1 MSAAIRWQQ
10 WPANV
15 PLSLQTKRLWRE
27 LLERFSARAVA
38 VAAADMPMPL
48 WPHWSAAV
56 RSAGKIVIII
66 QEPSRVTPEWL
77 RSIDGAPTVVAVHH
91 ASRTSRSHWHRA
103 LAALAAHRS
112 PWLRWAPLAAPEC
125 AYPLPTAA
133 GDVALVQRTP
143 AGPPDHRCNGCD
155 RAQTCVGPPNRQFG
169 VRRLPKAV
177 SNQFD
182 VVPAVGVPPGDL
194 AVRVT
199 TDVGPMVARSSTTS
213 QAEIRLALRRG
224 QLYRDNSGAARL
236 DDFASQ
242 LAPLGKDVRGSWSP
256 RGQTPFAAEESALLA
271 RLGQLRGTIV
281 DVGAG
286 PLRYVQT
293 LNAAIAAGQLHYV
306 AVEPDPAMVARA
318 SQAVRGGLFVRGV
331 AEALPLA
338 DASADALLFLRSFNH
353 LRNVGLAMREVL
365 RVAKPG
371 ATLLI
376 VDNVLFGLVRDSQQ
390 MQRAHAISVD
400 QTPFEHYRNASAAQA
415 WKLIQRAI
423 GGHVELVDLR
433 EVGPTTSNQWQLECK
448 VVAAR

>member
-1 MSAAIRWQQ
+1 MSTAIRWQQ

-15 PLSLQTKRLWRE
+15 PLSLQTNRLWRE

-38 VAAADMPMPL
+38 VAASDMPL
-48 WPHWSAAV
+48 QVWPHWSAAV

-66 QEPSRVTPEWL
+66 QEPSRVTLEWL
-77 RSIDGAPTVVAVHH
+77 RSIDGAPAVVAVHH

-125 AYPLPTAA
+125 AHQLPAAA
-133 GDVALVQRTP
+133 GDVALIQRTA
-143 AGPPDHRCNGCD
+143 AGPPDPRCNGCD

-169 VRRLPKAV
+169 VRRVPKAV

-182 VVPAVGVPPGDL
+182 VVPGASPTDL
-194 AVRVT
+194 TVRVT
-199 TDVGPMVARSSTTS
+199 VDGGPMVARSSTTS

-242 LAPLGKDVRGSWSP
+242 LLPLGKDVRGRWSM
-256 RGQTPFAAEESALLA
+256 RGQTPFAAEESALLT

-293 LNAAIAAGQLHYV
+293 LNAAIAAGQLRYV
-306 AVEPDPAMVARA
+306 AVEPDPAVVARV

-353 LRNVGLAMREVL
+353 LRNVGLAMREAL

-390 MQRAHAISVD
+390 MQRAHAISVA

-423 GGHVELVDLR
+423 GGRLELIDLR
-433 EVGPTTSNQWQLECK
+433 EVGPMTSNQWQLECK
-448 VVAAR
+448 VVAVR